1 VFTKVIDKKTLNV
14 IMVTV
19 VSFYSTVIPLNMA
32 LMPDPVTETGGVQCL
47 GPDKYAALGTAWRLY
62 RHEWHHQRRHPRC
75 RVMPMPIVAMM
86 NTMVT
91 HQRVALIQTI
101 SKLSHARIIAR
112 STARSED
119 LYISQAAAGSGS
131 SAPTSIDSSN
141 APPAATVAAAAGFGC
156 GAGT

>member
-1 VFTKVIDKKTLNV
+1 
-14 IMVTV
+14 
-19 VSFYSTVIPLNMA
+19 
-32 LMPDPVTETGGVQCL
+32 
-47 GPDKYAALGTAWRLY
+47 
-62 RHEWHHQRRHPRC
+62 
-75 RVMPMPIVAMM
+75 MPIVAMM
-86 NTMVT
+86 NTINAMVT
-91 HQRVALIQTI
+91 HHRLALIQTI

-131 SAPTSIDSSN
+131 GSSAPTSIDSSN